1 MAKVEMKFENLKDM
15 LNQTEEMYK
24 DRPAFKFKTETPGE
38 LEIITHKEYREQI
51 KALGTAL
58 VNMGLQGERIAVISE
73 NRYEW
78 GLAYLAV
85 ATGTGVVVPLDRALP
100 PNEIESLIERSEVK
114 AIFYSSKYNEAMDE
128 IREKGLSK
136 VK

>member
-1 MAKVEMKFENLKDM
+1 MKFENLKDM

-58 VNMGLQGERIAVISE
+58 VDLGLQGERIAVISE
-73 NRYEW
+73 NRYE
-78 GLAYLAV
+78 
-85 ATGTGVVVPLDRALP
+85 
-100 PNEIESLIERSEVK
+100 
-114 AIFYSSKYNEAMDE
+114 
-128 IREKGLSK
+128 
-136 VK
+136 